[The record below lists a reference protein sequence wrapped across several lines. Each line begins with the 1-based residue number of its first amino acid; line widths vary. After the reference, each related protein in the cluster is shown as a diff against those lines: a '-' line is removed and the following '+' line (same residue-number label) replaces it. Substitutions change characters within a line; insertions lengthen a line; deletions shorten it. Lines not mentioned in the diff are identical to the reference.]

1 MTLEEF
7 TNIVEIYGA
16 DARQWPAGLRD
27 DCEAYIADS
36 PEARTLIDQQ
46 RELDRLM
53 DQLAVPAFPNL
64 KEKVLHQE
72 LPDPARSLIDQL
84 MNWLLPE
91 NNFRKQLWHQAMAAC
106 LPLVFGILLG
116 NYFTFGV
123 FGEAEAY
130 FGGDGNG
137 DEYEYWEDEL
147 TMLSLTDYSE
157 SEF

>member
-1 MTLEEF
+1 MTLEAF
-7 TNIVEIYGA
+7 TKIVEIYGA
-16 DARQWPAGLRD
+16 DTRQWPTGLRD
-27 DCEAYIADS
+27 DCEAFIADS
-36 PEARTLIDQQ
+36 PAARTLIKQQ

-53 DQLAVPAFPNL
+53 DQLTVPEFPNL
-64 KEKVLHQE
+64 KEKVLNQE
-72 LPDPARSLIDQL
+72 LPDPARSLIDQF

-91 NNFRKQLWHQAMAAC
+91 NNFRKQLWHQAMADC

-123 FGEAEAY
+123 FGEVGEY
-130 FGGDGNG
+130 LDG